1 MKRIIIPI
9 IIIMMFSSCTAFNQ
23 LNAIKNLQYEFEGLN
38 VGMPS
43 FGEVVLLADIAIY
56 NPNNVQVEIKKV
68 EYEIFIND
76 IKMAEGETEDKLIIK
91 KKSKEIYHT
100 AIVPDMKNLKENFMQ
115 LLGAGNLKGLLKGN
129 ITFNTSLGA
138 HTFPFSIERSAK
150 E

>member
-100 AIVPDMKNLKENFMQ
+100 AIVP
-115 LLGAGNLKGLLKGN
+115 
-129 ITFNTSLGA
+129 
-138 HTFPFSIERSAK
+138 
-150 E
+150 